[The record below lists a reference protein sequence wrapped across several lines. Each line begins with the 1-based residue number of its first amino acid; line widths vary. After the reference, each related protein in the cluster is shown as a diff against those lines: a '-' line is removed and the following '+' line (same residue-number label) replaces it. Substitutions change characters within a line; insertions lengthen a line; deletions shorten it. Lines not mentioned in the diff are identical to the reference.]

1 MSNPIPCGDDF
12 DVCPF
17 CGVRPTIEPWHG
29 GAKTKRM
36 VACSNEDCDVQPQV
50 TGETDLLARDKW
62 NRRAP
67 SPHSEDFPDMRDQFA
82 MAAMSGLCS
91 LVDDRTCSGT
101 PEQIKAQ
108 SAGYLLNDAKTAYAY
123 ADAMIKARA
132 TSTPEGGSK

>member
-36 VACSNEDCDVQPQV
+36 VACSNDDCDVQPQV
-50 TGETDLLARDKW
+50 TGETNLLARDKW

-67 SPHSEDFPDMRDQFA
+67 SVHSEEFPDLRDQMA
-82 MAAMSGLCS
+82 MAAMTRLI
-91 LVDDRTCSGT
+91 VDPARAD
-101 PEQIKAQ
+101 Q
-108 SAGYLLNDAKTAYAY
+108 SRAECARLSYLM
-123 ADAMIKARA
+123 ADAMMEARR
-132 TSTPEGGSK
+132 SK